1 MNKEYLKDVL
11 DTLEHE
17 VPALRWIDANE
28 GQLDFYTD
36 ERPPVAF
43 PCCLVDL
50 AMPDVRRLSAMGTTP
65 SRCTLRATLQV
76 AFNDCASLNARTPAR
91 VRDVAFRRFDMLED
105 IRRALDGR
113 WFDHFQQPWTRVSST
128 PRRREDGLKLY
139 EMTFEATVIE

>member
-1 MNKEYLKDVL
+1 MKKEYLKDVL

-76 AFNDCASLNARTPAR
+76 AFNDCASLNARTSAGHSTDAGSTISSNPGRASAARPAG
-91 VRDVAFRRFDMLED
+91 
-105 IRRALDGR
+105 GR
-113 WFDHFQQPWTRVSST
+113 TASSSM
-128 PRRREDGLKLY
+128 R
-139 EMTFEATVIE
+139 